1 MFDLDELLEAYRVS
15 DRGRARVRA
24 NFIASL
30 DGAATVGGLSGGL
43 NDPWDLQ
50 VFTVLRRLA
59 DVVLVGAG
67 TLRAEG
73 YGGLRV
79 GAADVA
85 WRREHGLSDHPR
97 LAIATRSAR
106 LDPASDLF
114 AGAPV
119 PPLVYAPT
127 PPTGASDDGTGE
139 RLEALAGVAEVI
151 TLPGE
156 VLDVHAMLAHLAA
169 AGHPQVLCEG
179 GPHLFG
185 SLIDADA
192 VDELCL
198 TLAPVLAGG
207 TAPRISATVAESTR
221 AMRLVH
227 ALPGGPMLFLR
238 YERETQP

>member
-1 MFDLDELLEAYRVS
+1 MFDVGELIEAYRVS
-15 DRGRARVRA
+15 DRDRLHVRA

-79 GAADVA
+79 GEEDVA
-85 WRREHGLSDHPR
+85 WRRAHGLSEHPR
-97 LAIATRSAR
+97 LAIATRSAA
-106 LDPASDLF
+106 LDPDSDLF
-114 AGAPV
+114 TG
-119 PPLVYAPT
+119 APT
-127 PPTGASDDGTGE
+127 PPIVFAPTPPADGGGDGARG
-139 RLEALAGVAEVI
+139 RLEALRPVAEVV
-151 TLPGE
+151 TLPGA
-156 VLDVHAMLAHLAA
+156 VLDVRAMLAHLAD
-169 AGHPQVLCEG
+169 AGLPQVLCEG

-185 SLIDADA
+185 SLLDADA

-207 TAPRISATVAESTR
+207 TAPRISATVSESARRMELLHT
-221 AMRLVH
+221 
-227 ALPGGPMLFLR
+227 LPGGPMLFLR
-238 YERETQP
+238 YGRAQR

>member
-1 MFDLDELLEAYRVS
+1 MFDEDELIEAYRVH
-15 DRGRARVRA
+15 DRSRPRVRA

-85 WRREHGLSDHPR
+85 WRRAHGLSDHPR
-97 LAIATRSAR
+97 LAIATRAVD
-106 LDPASDLF
+106 LDPDSDLF
-114 AGAPV
+114 TD
-119 PPLVYAPT
+119 APT
-127 PPTGASDDGTGE
+127 PPLVFAPSASSGQRADGARE
-139 RLEALAGVAEVI
+139 RLEALRRVAEVV
-151 TLPGE
+151 TLPGA
-156 VLDVHAMLAHLAA
+156 VLDVPAMIDHLAR
-169 AGHPQVLCEG
+169 AGLPQVLCEG

-207 TAPRISATVAESTR
+207 TAGRIAATVTESVR
-221 AMRLVH
+221 QLQLVH
-227 ALPGGPMLFLR
+227 AIPGGPMLFLR
-238 YERETQP
+238 YERRAQP